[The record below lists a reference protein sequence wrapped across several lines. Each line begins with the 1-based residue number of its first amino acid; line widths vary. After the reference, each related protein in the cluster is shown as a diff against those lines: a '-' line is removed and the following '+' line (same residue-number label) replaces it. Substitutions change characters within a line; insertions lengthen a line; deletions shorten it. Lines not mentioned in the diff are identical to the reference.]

1 MEGEFFV
8 TFDKVLKTC
17 LQLTHTKLNVLS
29 KEVGYDPSYL
39 SRFSNGLLLPNPRQ
53 AKSLCL
59 SLAQY
64 FSKAIL
70 QQNLLF
76 EVQKEFELDELTEES
91 LQEQLAKLFFNSY
104 KTSAL
109 EKSRSIKI
117 NKEAELL
124 DSVSFI
130 IELKDII
137 KETKPDT
144 LIYQCPASLIDKLNL
159 TKTHQVVESAYQFI
173 YIPDVC
179 FYFIQYFEEHQKL
192 VVARLSQPQQLREIE
207 YMLNIEV

>member
-1 MEGEFFV
+1 M

-29 KEVGYDPSYL
+29 KAVGYDPSYL

-59 SLAQY
+59 SLAQA
-64 FSKAIL
+64 FSKIIL
-70 QQNLLF
+70 QQDL
-76 EVQKEFELDELTEES
+76 LDEVEKELKLNDVTPET
-91 LQEQLAKLFFNSY
+91 LQQTLETLFINSY
-104 KTSAL
+104 KASAL

-117 NKEAELL
+117 NKESELV

-130 IELKDII
+130 LELKDMI
-137 KETKPDT
+137 KEVQPEK
-144 LIYQCPASLIDKLNL
+144 LIYQCPSELIDKLNFQ
-159 TKTHQVVESAYQFI
+159 KIHQVIESSHQFI
-173 YIPDVC
+173 YIPDICV
-179 FYFIQYFEEHQKL
+179 YFIQYFDEHQKL
-192 VVARLSQPQQLREIE
+192 IVARLSQTQQLREIE